1 MSHFVVPNHIVVGK
15 GVLNEAAPLLKR
27 NGQKGFYR
35 NRQTHC
41 GFGYD
46 EKTNGIA

>member
-1 MSHFVVPNHIVVGK
+1 MSHFVVPKYIVVGK
-15 GVLNEAAPLLKR
+15 AVLNEAEPLL
-27 NGQKGFYR
+27 KGFYR

-46 EKTNGIA
+46 EKTNGIACRRG